1 MAISPEAHDR
11 WPPLGVRG
19 PSVSPFPLPHPHS
32 RSDEAGGILVD
43 TRFDRCSVS
52 AAREVASSRYTFC
65 SAVVKLKARATPS
78 CIFDFVLCAGGEG
91 VRICRAR
98 RRGFH
103 RPKGHRAKCGS
114 RHVTSVTPGVC
125 KTRPSVV
132 HGRARQ
138 ELIGSGDPP
147 RPLCSLQTAPLI
159 LCL

>member
-1 MAISPEAHDR
+1 MVGRCSHCTRDSRHAALTSARSPSLTRTAAAMR
-11 WPPLGVRG
+11 PVAGG
-19 PSVSPFPLPHPHS
+19 HPH
-32 RSDEAGGILVD
+32 D

-98 RRGFH
+98 RRGVH
-103 RPKGHRAKCGS
+103 RPKGHRAKRGS

-125 KTRPSVV
+125 KTRPSGV